1 MIKQRKMTLSDV
13 FHLSSRINQQ
23 DEEDEL
29 FETSFNSIKI
39 NDSYSEDLELPKN
52 SHLGY
57 YYWIGKDYAN
67 TYLED
72 FKDVQD
78 ALKGN

>member
-1 MIKQRKMTLSDV
+1 M
-13 FHLSSRINQQ
+13 
-23 DEEDEL
+23 

-39 NDSYSEDLELPKN
+39 NESYAEDLELPKN

-78 ALKGN
+78 AFKGRPIPI